1 MKNLYSRQ
9 YPVTRRLALAATVCG
24 AMFSA
29 PALASEGYFQNGIGV
44 RDKGLAG
51 AGSAD
56 PLSPL
61 VLAQNPAGIVEID
74 TQLELGV
81 SVFSPLRQF
90 EGSGGPGFTPS
101 GVVKSGRNI
110 FVLPTM
116 GYTRRLSENSAIGVA
131 LYGNGGLNTSYG
143 SPANPACASPPL
155 PASNG
160 VFCGGKTGVDLIQ
173 VYLSA
178 GYSHKF
184 GNAVSVGVAPVLA
197 MQMLKAEGLQAFAY
211 NQAGQPLTIDPAN
224 LSNNGYSTSTGYG
237 ARVGILVKPIPQIR
251 LSASYQTEMTMSRFK
266 KYRGLFEGG
275 GKFNIPSNYTFG
287 VAVDPSPDLTLMFDY
302 RHINY
307 KDIPSVSNSSS
318 IRQQFGSAGG
328 PGFGWKNVDA
338 YKFGAEWNAG
348 DALTLRGGF
357 AFNNN
362 PVPSQDATLNIL
374 APGVSKQHYTA
385 GARVKTGERSAFD
398 LSFLYSPNA
407 RTEGIEVTPAGPNPG
422 HRIKLQMH
430 QFEVGLAWTL
440 RFGR

>member
-1 MKNLYSRQ
+1 MITRYSDRHCIA
-9 YPVTRRLALAATVCG
+9 RRLALAATICG
-24 AMFSA
+24 AMSSA
-29 PALASEGYFQNGIGV
+29 PALATEGYFQNGISV
-44 RDKGLAG
+44 RSKGLAG

-74 TQLELGV
+74 TQLELGL
-81 SVFSPLRQF
+81 SIFSPLRQF

-101 GVVKSGRNI
+101 GVVKSGRN
-110 FVLPTM
+110 FFFLPTV

-131 LYGNGGLNTSYG
+131 LYGNGGLNTAYG

-155 PASNG
+155 PAPNG

-173 VYLSA
+173 VFLSV

-184 GNAVSVGVAPVLA
+184 GDAVSVGVAPVLA
-197 MQMLKAEGLQAFAY
+197 MQMLKADGLQAFAF
-211 NQAGQPLTIDPAN
+211 NQAGQPLTIDPSN
-224 LSNNGYSTSTGYG
+224 LSDNGYSTSTGYG

-251 LSASYQTEMTMSRFK
+251 LAASYQTEMTMSRFK
-266 KYRGLFEGG
+266 KYRGLFEGA
-275 GKFNIPSNYTFG
+275 GKFNIPSNYTLG
-287 VAVDPSPDLTLMFDY
+287 IAVDPSPELTLMFDY

-307 KDIPSVSNSSS
+307 EDVPAVSNSSS
-318 IRQQFGSAGG
+318 IPQQFGSAGG
-328 PGFGWKNVDA
+328 PGFGWKNVDS

-348 DALTLRGGF
+348 EALTLRGGVS
-357 AFNNN
+357 FNNN
-362 PVPSQDATLNIL
+362 PVPSEDVTLNIL

-385 GARVKTGERSAFD
+385 GARLKTSERSAFD
-398 LSFLYSPNA
+398 FSLLYSPNA
-407 RTEGIEVTPAGPNPG
+407 RTRGIEVTPAGPNPG

-430 QFEVGLAWTL
+430 QFEAGLAWTL